1 MPTASFAD
9 SLPFILRWEGGY
21 VNHPAD
27 PGGATNR
34 GVTQKVYD
42 AWRQKQGQSAQDVRQ
57 LSDAEMRSIYE
68 TNYWRPARCDTLERK
83 LDVAHFDTAVN
94 MGVGRAV
101 RFLQA
106 ALGCQVDGA
115 FGDGTLRAVQQCN
128 DLAKTL
134 VNYCNEREAFYDRL
148 VVTNPKLAV
157 FRKGWN
163 NRLNALRKEVGLPGY
178 EADVP
183 TDYGDA
189 DHIARVPDI
198 GEDPIYDF

>member
-1 MPTASFAD
+1 MSTDAFNS

-42 AWRQKQGQSAQDVRQ
+42 TWRRAQGQPTQDVRQ
-57 LSDAEMRSIYE
+57 LSDAEMHSIYE
-68 TNYWRPARCDTLERK
+68 GNYWK
-83 LDVAHFDTAVN
+83 LDLAQFDTAVN
-94 MGVGRAV
+94 MGTGRAV

-106 ALGCQVDGA
+106 AVGCEVDGG
-115 FGDGTLRAVQQCN
+115 FGEGTLKAVKECN

-134 VNYCNEREAFYDRL
+134 VNYCNERGAYYDRL
-148 VVTNPKLAV
+148 VAANPKLAV
-157 FRKGWN
+157 FQKGWS
-163 NRLNALRKEVGLPGY
+163 NRLNALRKEVGLPGF

-183 TDYGDA
+183 LDFGDTD
-189 DHIARVPDI
+189 HVQRVPDI
-198 GEDPIYDF
+198 GVDASYDL

>member
-1 MPTASFAD
+1 MSSDAFNS

-42 AWRQKQGQSAQDVRQ
+42 TWRRAQGQPTQDVRQ

-68 TNYWRPARCDTLERK
+68 ANYWRPARCDVLERM
-83 LDVAHFDTAVN
+83 LDLAQFDTAVN
-94 MGVGRAV
+94 MGTGRAV

-106 ALGCQVDGA
+106 AVGCEVDGG
-115 FGDGTLRAVQQCN
+115 FGDGTHKAVKECK
-128 DLAKTL
+128 DLEKTL
-134 VNYCNEREAFYDRL
+134 VNYCNERGAYYDRL
-148 VVTNPKLAV
+148 VAANPKLAV
-157 FRKGWN
+157 FQKGWN
-163 NRLNALRKEVGLPGY
+163 NRLNALRKEVGLPGF

-183 TDYGDA
+183 LDFGDTDRVQ
-189 DHIARVPDI
+189 RVPDI
-198 GEDPIYDF
+198 GEDPGYDL